1 MPDSLHKLRER
12 SGVSEVMQIEEKLF
26 DQTNLDFD
34 SLQNMKNYI
43 SFNI

>member
-1 MPDSLHKLRER
+1 MPDSVHKLRE
-12 SGVSEVMQIEEKLF
+12 SCGVSEVMQIEDKLF

-34 SLQNMKNYI
+34 SLQNMKNYM